1 MLSQD
6 QHMNALAKQASVRI
20 VAMIRVLICDC
31 LSRLHACCMLGLL
44 RCGHMSGRG
53 RLIRQI

>member
-31 LSRLHACCMLGLL
+31 LDRINPCCMLELL
-44 RCGHMSGRG
+44 RCGHVSGRG
-53 RLIRQI
+53 SLIRQI